1 MFYNAQNRKQKAT
14 RNRMWPSAK
23 KNSLLFYKN
32 IVFYWGFTTI
42 FTNTSK
48 ISLLSQVIYDTIVKS
63 E

>member
-1 MFYNAQNRKQKAT
+1 MST
-14 RNRMWPSAK
+14 I
-23 KNSLLFYKN
+23 FYKN

-48 ISLLSQVIYDTIVKS
+48 ISLLSQAIYDTIVNS